1 MLITFV
7 LITFDAT
14 VFYMIEFTEKY
25 FFKVVRTRD
34 GRTNIVEQILYNKG
48 RWIKH

>member
-1 MLITFV
+1 MSLKVKKKV
-7 LITFDAT
+7 L
-14 VFYMIEFTEKY
+14 EKY
-25 FFKVVRTRD
+25 FFKVVRTTD